1 MPETPR
7 KTNQFITWFTGI
19 LKETRRGDILEDKAA
34 KATIDTD
41 ESLYPRLPS
50 VDGSEI
56 ELRMTEARGL
66 GDPPLSEFQI
76 IMQRMEQM
84 ELGKRALQAVVG
96 AVQKEEVKTKNE
108 KESYVQT
115 WENNATP
122 ERLWIPA
129 YAPAKRT
136 LSEFKNAMV
145 LGLCYCEQ
153 QITCLQFMP

>member
-76 IMQRMEQM
+76 IMQRLEQM

-96 AVQKEEVKTKNE
+96 AVQKEEVKTKKE
-108 KESYVQT
+108 KNHMCRHGKIMQRRRGYGYKHMHQPREHCQSSRMQWFWGCAIV
-115 WENNATP
+115 NS
-122 ERLWIPA
+122 R
-129 YAPAKRT
+129 
-136 LSEFKNAMV
+136 
-145 LGLCYCEQ
+145 
-153 QITCLQFMP
+153 